1 MISPSPANFEGIF
14 YISDC
19 CKTPV
24 NLDFIGKFVL
34 LLLSDYVIFLIEV
47 VVL

>member
-1 MISPSPANFEGIF
+1 MFPIVA
-14 YISDC
+14 
-19 CKTPV
+19 KLL
-24 NLDFIGKFVL
+24 LDFIGKFVL